1 MPDDTRTPPTR
12 SLERWRPSE
21 ATARAAARLRRGR
34 VTPRAI
40 RWFGFTAFWGH
51 LRHLL
56 ASAIATD
63 NIDSRQWMI
72 PEAPDAVLARTL
84 EVLAARGAR
93 RGAPTLAEGLGGE
106 VWIDFVADTGDDVT
120 VSGVVARLVAGRYEV
135 PDPDDATKRLV
146 LPRGDVL
153 FLGGDLAYPVATVR
167 EITRRLVE
175 PWNGVLGG
183 SAGEPPR
190 VLMGVP
196 GNHDWYDGLDG
207 FARLVQAPCAFED
220 RGPAERAL
228 HPDPNEHPVLA
239 WAEAFARGDQ
249 VRKPSAL
256 ALAGYLPVQRS
267 SYFRLP
273 LGPGLDLFAVD
284 RQLKRIDPRQAAF
297 FAMPSARA
305 RFVVVPDPARAWG
318 EVRLHGKATLDA
330 LGIDPAREPTFLLA
344 GDIHHYERSH
354 EGPSVHVVA
363 GGGGAFLHG
372 ARVAAGAG
380 YPIAAEFPDVGS
392 SRALLRRLPAHC
404 TFGRA
409 GLVLPL
415 TFAIGDA
422 VALAAALE
430 KGPVAGVPAA
440 LVLAAVVAVGTA
452 LLVGFRQ
459 HRAVRVVPFA
469 TVLGLAIGALPVGL
483 GVLADAMTRRAL
495 TPLGALSPSI
505 AFVSALVVATL
516 VSSFFFGV
524 MLWLIAVLGLNHA
537 QPYAALGSP
546 GFKHIVRL
554 RVRAAGARSQVDAFV
569 VGVVD
574 PVGDER
580 PVLVDAFRFE
590 ERDASAG

>member
-1 MPDDTRTPPTR
+1 MPDDARTEAARPLPPWAPAVVRPTR
-12 SLERWRPSE
+12 GVRS
-21 ATARAAARLRRGR
+21 
-34 VTPRAI
+34 PRAI
-40 RWFGFTAFWGH
+40 RWYGFTAFWGH
-51 LRHLL
+51 LRHLV

-72 PEAPDAVLARTL
+72 PEAPDKVLARAVD
-84 EVLAARGAR
+84 VLAARGAR
-93 RGAPTLAEGLGGE
+93 RGAPSLAEAMGGE

-120 VSGVVARLVAGRYEV
+120 VSEVVARLVAGTYEV
-135 PDPDDATKRLV
+135 SDPDDAAARLV

-175 PWNGVLGG
+175 PWNAVFGDG
-183 SAGEPPR
+183 AHEPPR
-190 VLMGVP
+190 VLLGVP

-207 FARLVQAPCAFED
+207 FARLLQAPCAFED
-220 RGPAERAL
+220 RGPVDRAL
-228 HPDPNEHPVLA
+228 HPDPDDHPVLA
-239 WAEAFARGDQ
+239 WAEAFARGDA
-249 VRKPSAL
+249 VTKPSAL

-318 EVRLHGKATLDA
+318 EVRLHGEATLDA
-330 LGIDPAREPTFLLA
+330 LGIEPATHPTLLLA

-372 ARVAAGAG
+372 ARVAKGAT
-380 YPIAAEFPDVGS
+380 YPIEVEFPDRRT
-392 SRALLRRLPAHC
+392 SRALLAELPKHC
-404 TFGRA
+404 TLGRA
-409 GLVLPL
+409 GLLLPMA
-415 TFAIGDA
+415 FALGDA

-430 KGPVAGVPAA
+430 KGPAAGIPAA

-452 LLVGFRQ
+452 LLVGLRQ
-459 HRAVRVVPFA
+459 HRAARVVPFA

-483 GVLADAMTRRAL
+483 GVLADGMTRRAL
-495 TPLGALSPSI
+495 TPLGAVSPWV
-505 AFVSALVVATL
+505 AFAFALVLATF
-516 VSSFFFGV
+516 VSSFFFGA
-524 MLWLIAVLGLNHA
+524 MLWLIALLGLNHA
-537 QPYAALGSP
+537 QPWAALGSP

-554 RVRAAGARSQVDAFV
+554 RVRAAGSRSQVDGFV
-569 VGVVD
+569 IGVAD
-574 PVGDER
+574 PVGEPS
-580 PVLVDAFRFE
+580 PVLVDTFRW
-590 ERDASAG
+590 AP